1 MLILKRYLREIS
13 WFCVFYL
20 YSASLN
26 WKSWVCLCFLMCCLF
41 PEDHNISKEV
51 LAGYGMGL
59 HLFTMLTHWMKQ
71 DEMLIYLLQKSHW
84 LGIVVKES
92 WGWIC
97 KNEWCCMRYSHIDII
112 IRKWGAF
119 YGTSW
124 FCFRRVTTARH
135 SQGTKSDLSQP
146 I

>member
-1 MLILKRYLREIS
+1 MKFHDFVFFTYTLPPLIGNPG
-13 WFCVFYL
+13 FV
-20 YSASLN
+20 SAS
-26 WKSWVCLCFLMCCLF
+26 WCVVSFQKIT
-41 PEDHNISKEV
+41 ISARKFWR
-51 LAGYGMGL
+51 GMGWGCTC
-59 HLFTMLTHWMKQ
+59 FTMLTHWMKQ

-84 LGIVVKES
+84 LGIVVKEL

-97 KNEWCCMRYSHIDII
+97 KNAWCCMRYSHIDII

-119 YGTSW
+119 YGTSR